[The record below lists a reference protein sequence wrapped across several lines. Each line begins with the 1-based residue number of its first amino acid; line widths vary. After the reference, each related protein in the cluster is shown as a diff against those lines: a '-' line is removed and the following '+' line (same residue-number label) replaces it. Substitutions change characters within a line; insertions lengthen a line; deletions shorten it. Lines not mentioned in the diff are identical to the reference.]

1 MSEPADSQ
9 MQITANMT
17 GLINFGVFKLK
28 DPANQ
33 PRFLEATA
41 EAIQQ
46 ISGQDGLISTHF
58 HRSLDGARAIN
69 YGLWSSQEVYAKM
82 NANPPMAEPLLQ
94 MKSFANNEFQM
105 SLHEVVHTEIA

>member
-28 DPANQ
+28 ILLINRA
-33 PRFLEATA
+33 LEATA
-41 EAIQQ
+41 EANSAN
-46 ISGQDGLISTHF
+46 SGQDGLITTTLS
-58 HRSLDGARAIN
+58 SLTRWCAWIN

-105 SLHEVVHTEIA
+105 SPTR

>member
-28 DPANQ
+28 ILLINRAFRSDRRNNSANGT
-33 PRFLEATA
+33 RWIIT
-41 EAIQQ
+41 
-46 ISGQDGLISTHF
+46 THF

-69 YGLWSSQEVYAKM
+69 YGLWSSQEVYAR
-82 NANPPMAEPLLQ
+82 
-94 MKSFANNEFQM
+94 
-105 SLHEVVHTEIA
+105 